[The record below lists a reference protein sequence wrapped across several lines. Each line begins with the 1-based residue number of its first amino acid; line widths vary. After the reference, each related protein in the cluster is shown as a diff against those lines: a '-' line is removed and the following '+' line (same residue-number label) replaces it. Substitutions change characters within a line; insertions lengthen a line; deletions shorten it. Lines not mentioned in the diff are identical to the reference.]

1 MALNLAA
8 LEAAYEKVD
17 EAVARLKTL
26 IADGAPTKDIADAK
40 AVLAEVVLQFQQV
53 VGIKPMP

>member
-1 MALNLAA
+1 MPLNVAA
-8 LEAAYEKVD
+8 IEIAYEKVD

-26 IADGAPTKDIADAK
+26 IANGATAKDIADQK
-40 AVLAEVVLQFQQV
+40 AVVSEVVLQFQQV